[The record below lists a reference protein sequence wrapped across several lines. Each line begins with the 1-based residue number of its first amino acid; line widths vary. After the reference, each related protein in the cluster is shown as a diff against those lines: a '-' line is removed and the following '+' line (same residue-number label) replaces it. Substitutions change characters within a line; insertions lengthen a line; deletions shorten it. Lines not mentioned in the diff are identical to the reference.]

1 MSFSDLTTRKGMV
14 AAALIVFLA
23 LVPVITG
30 AFSLAF
36 YLEIATRILI
46 LSIAAVS
53 LNLIL
58 GFGGMVS
65 FGHAVFIGIGAYA
78 VGIPIYYEDY
88 SGWLHFPLAI
98 GVSALYAL
106 ITGAISLRTKGV
118 HFIMITMAFSQMI
131 FFLFVS
137 LEEYGGDDGLLIWSD
152 SEFVDGLDVDDA
164 DTFYYICF
172 ISLMAIL
179 YLVHRVVNSR
189 FGRVIRGAMSNEK
202 RMQALGYPTY
212 RYRLTA
218 YVLSG
223 AICGYA
229 GALMGNFANFIS
241 PDMMGWT
248 RSGELIFMVVLG
260 GSGTIM
266 GPIYGVL
273 SFLMLEELIPDVM
286 DLFADGAGVYW
297 HLPFGVILLLVVLF
311 VRGGI
316 SGLLDRL
323 DKR

>member
-1 MSFSDLTTRKGMV
+1 MNVSDILTPKG
-14 AAALIVFLA
+14 LIATA
-23 LVPVITG
+23 LVVLLAVAPILTNV
-30 AFSLAF
+30 FDQAF
-36 YLEIATRILI
+36 YLDIATRILI
-46 LSIAAVS
+46 LAIAAVS

-65 FGHAVFIGIGAYA
+65 FGHAAFIGIGAYC
-78 VGIPIYYEDY
+78 VGIPIYYEVY

-98 GVSALYAL
+98 VVSAFFAL
-106 ITGAISLRTKGV
+106 ITGAISLRTRGV
-118 HFIMITMAFSQMI
+118 HFIMITMAFSQMV

-152 SEFVDGLDVDDA
+152 SEFIDGFDMDDPA
-164 DTFYYICF
+164 TFYYVCF
-172 ISLMAIL
+172 VSLMGAV
-179 YLVHRVVNSR
+179 YLVHRMVNSR
-189 FGRVIRGAMSNEK
+189 FGRVIRGSMSNEK

-218 YVLSG
+218 YVISG

-229 GALMGNFANFIS
+229 GALMGNFTNFIS
-241 PDMMGWT
+241 PEMMGWT

-260 GSGTIM
+260 GSGSIF

-273 SFLMLEELIPDVM
+273 SFLLLEEFIPDIM
-286 DLFADGAGVYW
+286 DLFGDGVGVYW
-297 HLPFGVILLLVVLF
+297 HLPFGILLVLVVLF
-311 VRGGI
+311 VKGGI
-316 SGLLDRL
+316 NGWLDRL

>member
-14 AAALIVFLA
+14 GAVLVLLLA
-23 LVPVITG
+23 VAPLITG
-30 AFSLAF
+30 AFGLAF
-36 YLEIATRILI
+36 YLDLATRILI

-78 VGIPIYYEDY
+78 VGIPIYYEAY

-106 ITGAISLRTKGV
+106 ITGAISLRTRGV

-172 ISLMAIL
+172 LSLMGIM
-179 YLVHRVVNSR
+179 YLVHRIVNSR
-189 FGRVIRGAMSNEK
+189 FGRVIRGSMSNEN
-202 RMQALGYPTY
+202 RMKALGYPTY

-218 YVLSG
+218 YVISG

-229 GALMGNFANFIS
+229 GALMGNFTNFIS

-273 SFLMLEELIPDVM
+273 SFLMLEEFIPDVM
-286 DLFADGAGVYW
+286 DLFSKGAGIYW
-297 HLPFGVILLLVVLF
+297 HLPFGVILVLVVLF
-311 VRGGI
+311 VRGGV
-316 SGLLDRL
+316 SGFLDRL